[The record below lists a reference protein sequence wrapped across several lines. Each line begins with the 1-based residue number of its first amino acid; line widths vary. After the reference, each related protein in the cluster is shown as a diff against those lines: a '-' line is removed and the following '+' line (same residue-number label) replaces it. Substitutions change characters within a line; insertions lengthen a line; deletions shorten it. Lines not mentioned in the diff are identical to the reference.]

1 MVEILSN
8 PRPAVGFVRALSL
21 LLLLG
26 LFGIAAVPARA
37 DSYVNV
43 ALSDI
48 TVTGNNSCS
57 PAPCSETFTISFE
70 WDTSTE
76 SVVSSTISVNASGV
90 LPNNFEYEQ
99 SCFSCSQ
106 PVFIFARIGV
116 GDALDWYSSM
126 YSFPSIGT
134 FSATSPAFAVGFAC
148 ASDALCVDAS
158 PDTSGCCSLW
168 NTTSGT
174 ITVSEVGPVTTPEPS
189 SLLLLGAGLVGVA
202 GMRKRRPA
210 QLKSFKD
217 FFGSWPVFRNAK
229 RGARWRT
236 IQA

>member
-1 MVEILSN
+1 
-8 PRPAVGFVRALSL
+8 
-21 LLLLG
+21 
-26 LFGIAAVPARA
+26 
-37 DSYVNV
+37 
-43 ALSDI
+43 
-48 TVTGNNSCS
+48 
-57 PAPCSETFTISFE
+57 
-70 WDTSTE
+70 
-76 SVVSSTISVNASGV
+76 
-90 LPNNFEYEQ
+90 
-99 SCFSCSQ
+99 
-106 PVFIFARIGV
+106 
-116 GDALDWYSSM
+116 
-126 YSFPSIGT
+126 
-134 FSATSPAFAVGFAC
+134 
-148 ASDALCVDAS
+148 
-158 PDTSGCCSLW
+158 LW